1 MFEHLQYQNQNS
13 FPPQEGAIDSVK
25 LLREILEAFSKVE
38 NRVRTLKEAIGSN
51 DKQHMWNVLQQYLA
65 EYHDLI
71 NQWSPFTNVTVT
83 RADAGTDFR
92 NLGTEAIRARLQWL
106 LNFIYATD
114 AIGFATDERAKH
126 CVKQLLQNSGFS
138 CPW

>member
-1 MFEHLQYQNQNS
+1 MFEYLQYQNQNS
-13 FPPQEGAIDSVK
+13 FPSQEGANDSVK

-71 NQWSPFTNVTVT
+71 NQWSP
-83 RADAGTDFR
+83 
-92 NLGTEAIRARLQWL
+92 
-106 LNFIYATD
+106 
-114 AIGFATDERAKH
+114 
-126 CVKQLLQNSGFS
+126 
-138 CPW
+138 